1 MRQELTPLSPNEALK
16 QTINRRRVSG
26 NIKNVPGDT
35 WVSLVAVRYSANQP
49 AAVAE
54 EVETELIQAVEAH
67 PAVDKVD
74 VLCDVLTPNT
84 ELLDENEQ
92 FDLYADCIL
101 RVSNKPEQE

>member
-16 QTINRRRVSG
+16 QTLNRRRVSG
-26 NIKNVPGDT
+26 NVKDVPGDT
-35 WVSLVAVRYSANQP
+35 WISLVAVRY
-49 AAVAE
+49 AAGQQVNAE
-54 EVETELIQAVEAH
+54 EVEAALIASVEAH
-67 PAVDKVD
+67 EAVDKVD